1 MAGSGSSQPPSGG
14 SPDKGSGS
22 ASGDD
27 PAGDLGAVLAA
38 ATAGDEDA
46 WRRLVGL
53 FAGRVFALA
62 KSRCK
67 RADMAEEIT
76 QSVFATVAA
85 KLRTG
90 QYSERG
96 RFESW
101 IFRVTMNRLRDE
113 VRRVKRQAVP
123 TDPEQMSSRAAAG
136 QNSGGETAPALERLR
151 EAMADL
157 PPADREIIELRH
169 HGGLSFKQLADL
181 LDEPV
186 GTLLARHHR
195 ALRKLQMVLGKWA
208 DGTAGDQ
215 AGRSRGQ
222 SGGDGGGSGGG
233 EGGGGV
239 VPEVA

>member
-1 MAGSGSSQPPSGG
+1 M
-14 SPDKGSGS
+14 
-22 ASGDD
+22 
-27 PAGDLGAVLAA
+27 A
-38 ATAGDEDA
+38 ATQGDEAA
-46 WRRLVGL
+46 WRQLVGL

-90 QYSERG
+90 EYTERG

-123 TDPEQMSSRAAAG
+123 TDPEQMASRAAAG
-136 QNSGGETAPALERLR
+136 KSEQGELAPALEKLR
-151 EAMADL
+151 EAMAEL

-181 LDEPV
+181 LNEPV

-195 ALRKLQMVLGKWA
+195 ALRKLQVALGGTT
-208 DGTAGDQ
+208 DGTAGEQ
-215 AGRSRGQ
+215 AGRTRG
-222 SGGDGGGSGGG
+222 SSGSSGGGDGGVGGVGG
-233 EGGGGV
+233 EK